1 MTNLILSDFGQNT
14 VLPNRQ
20 TEKCLAAST
29 FRENLEVLRMM
40 VALQIHEAPKSSVN
54 CLKNNLNSTY
64 SPCDTL
70 SLEMGHEHITN
81 NHRSIVIS
89 LPIRWSWISWIQ
101 IWEIQRT

>member
-1 MTNLILSDFGQNT
+1 MTNLILSDFEQNT

-20 TEKCLAAST
+20 TGKCLAAST
-29 FRENLEVLRMM
+29 FREYLEVLRMM

-70 SLEMGHEHITN
+70 SLDMGHEHITN
-81 NHRSIVIS
+81 NHRNIAIFLSVCWNWNARIS
-89 LPIRWSWISWIQ
+89 SGETRS
-101 IWEIQRT
+101 T